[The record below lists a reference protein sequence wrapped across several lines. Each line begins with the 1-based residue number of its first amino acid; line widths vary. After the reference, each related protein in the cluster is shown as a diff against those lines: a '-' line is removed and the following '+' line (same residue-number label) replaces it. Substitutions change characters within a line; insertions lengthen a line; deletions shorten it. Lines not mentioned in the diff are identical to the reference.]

1 MKSRFSTNCKHQF
14 DFKDKKIAK
23 PISNVQFIHMN
34 GTCRINSNTSTV
46 IKHNFFFLYNIFL
59 KTEYM
64 YMYFNK
70 LHYTGFFVLEIKTTT
85 IKAENKFMVTYNH
98 TDSYS

>member
-1 MKSRFSTNCKHQF
+1 
-14 DFKDKKIAK
+14 
-23 PISNVQFIHMN
+23 
-34 GTCRINSNTSTV
+34 
-46 IKHNFFFLYNIFL
+46 
-59 KTEYM
+59 M